1 MLERISEAVIDWAD
15 GFGLLGLALVSS
27 SEAAFQPVPPDLL
40 VIPMSISA
48 DSTWEL
54 LAIFLVVSISSVIGS
69 LGGYAIGLFGGRP
82 ILQKM
87 AKKSSVSKLEALTE
101 RFGEAGVFIAAV
113 SPIPYKAVAW
123 AAGAGRMSPRLFII
137 AGLFGRGIR
146 FGLEVLVIGLWGDEF
161 IRGLESPVFWLI
173 SGLIAL
179 AAFIPLRR
187 WWVDLDSDDSV
198 EANSEL
204 SNRL

>member
-1 MLERISEAVIDWAD
+1 MLERITEGVIDWAD
-15 GFGLLGLALVSS
+15 EFGLLGLAIVSS

-40 VIPMSISA
+40 VIPMSVSA

-54 LAIFLVVSISSVIGS
+54 LAIFLVVSISSVVGS

-82 ILQKM
+82 ILEKM

-123 AAGAGRMSPRLFII
+123 AAGAGRMNIRLFIF
-137 AGLFGRGIR
+137 AGLIGRGIR
-146 FGLEVLVIGLWGDEF
+146 FGLEILVIGVWGDEF
-161 IRGLESPVFWLI
+161 IRSLESPIFWLI
-173 SGLIAL
+173 AGMVTLV
-179 AAFIPLRR
+179 AFIPLRR
-187 WWVDLDSDDSV
+187 WWVALDSGDSM
-198 EANSEL
+198 EAKLEL

>member
-1 MLERISEAVIDWAD
+1 MLERVSEAVIGWAD
-15 GFGLLGLALVSS
+15 GFGLLGLAIVSS

-54 LAIFLVVSISSVIGS
+54 LAIFLVVSVSSVIGS
-69 LGGYAIGLFGGRP
+69 LGGYAIGLLGGRP
-82 ILQKM
+82 ILEKM

-123 AAGAGRMSPRLFII
+123 AAGAGRMNISLFII
-137 AGLFGRGIR
+137 AGLIGRGIR
-146 FGLEVLVIGLWGDEF
+146 FGLEVLVIGMWGDEF
-161 IRGLESPVFWLI
+161 IRSLESPIFWLI
-173 SGLIAL
+173 AGIIAL
-179 AAFIPLRR
+179 LAFIPLRR
-187 WWVDLDSDDSV
+187 WWVALDSGDS
-198 EANSEL
+198 ADAKPEL

>member
-1 MLERISEAVIDWAD
+1 MLERVSEAVIGWAD
-15 GFGLLGLALVSS
+15 GFGLLGLAIVSS

-54 LAIFLVVSISSVIGS
+54 LAIFLVVSVSSVIGS
-69 LGGYAIGLFGGRP
+69 LGGYAIGLLGGRP
-82 ILQKM
+82 ILEKM

-123 AAGAGRMSPRLFII
+123 AAGAGRMNIRLFII
-137 AGLFGRGIR
+137 AGLIGRGIR
-146 FGLEVLVIGLWGDEF
+146 FGLEVLVIGMWGDEF
-161 IRGLESPVFWLI
+161 IRSLESPIFWLI
-173 SGLIAL
+173 AGIIAL
-179 AAFIPLRR
+179 LAFIPLRR
-187 WWVDLDSDDSV
+187 WWVALDSGDS
-198 EANSEL
+198 ADAKPEL